1 MSLLRRRLK
10 FGKSAMSRGSFKSLT
25 GQKNSNPKPMGLP
38 RVISTSAVLSFAAAV
53 TYVAILYL
61 FPFVNPKQIVGISPH
76 NQAMKTVDEGHI
88 SWLKDTF
95 SKPFELKRGFVNG
108 HQGIRAHYIIPAG
121 TKSDIVIEHC
131 MRAIIVEAFKC
142 KVVGFSKATIPSGTG
157 SRRFTFSRAGF
168 YQFKDQLRYADS
180 GEIVPQSER
189 QGYSIIWA
197 RY

>member
-121 TKSDIVIEHC
+121 TKSDIVIELY
-131 MRAIIVEAFKC
+131 VAFIAF
-142 KVVGFSKATIPSGTG
+142 GSTEIYSGT
-157 SRRFTFSRAGF
+157 SRSGDSSASRTKAIVRDFSRTSTISPSL
-168 YQFKDQLRYADS
+168 QR
-180 GEIVPQSER
+180 
-189 QGYSIIWA
+189 
-197 RY
+197 